1 MWDWLTVALF
11 AMLPVVELR
20 GAVPIGLGLGLP
32 HIPVLIVSI
41 VANMIPVPFIILGA
55 RRVFRWVRCRSERLE
70 QMVSRLERRAAKKAA
85 LVRKYELLGLY
96 VLVAVPLP
104 GTGAWTG
111 ALVAAVLNLRL
122 KTAFPAIF
130 AGVVTAGVITFVLS
144 LGVGAVIG

>member
-70 QMVSRLERRAAKKAA
+70 QMVSRPERRAAKKAA

-130 AGVVTAGVITFVLS
+130 AGVVTAGVIMFVLS

>member
-32 HIPVLIVSI
+32 HIPVLVVSI
-41 VANMIPVPFIILGA
+41 LANMIPVPFIILGI
-55 RRVFRWVRCRSERLE
+55 RHVFRWLRRHAPNLERL
-70 QMVSRLERRAAKKAA
+70 VSKLEARAAQKAD

-96 VLVAVPLP
+96 ILVAIPLP

-130 AGVVTAGVITFVLS
+130 AGVVTAGVVMYLLS
-144 LGVGAVIG
+144 LGVGAVVS

>member
-1 MWDWLTVALF
+1 VWDWLTVALF

-32 HIPVLIVSI
+32 HIPVLVVSI
-41 VANMIPVPFIILGA
+41 LANMIPVPFIILGI
-55 RRVFRWVRCRSERLE
+55 RHVFRWLRRHAPNLERL
-70 QMVSRLERRAAKKAA
+70 VSKLEARAAQKAD

-96 VLVAVPLP
+96 ILVAIPLP

-130 AGVVTAGVITFVLS
+130 AGVVTAGVVMYLLS
-144 LGVGAVIG
+144 LGVGAVVR

>member
-32 HIPVLIVSI
+32 HIPVLVVSI
-41 VANMIPVPFIILGA
+41 LANMIPVPFIILGI
-55 RRVFRWVRCRSERLE
+55 RHVFRWLRRHAPKLERL
-70 QMVSRLERRAAKKAA
+70 VSKLEARAAKKAD

-96 VLVAVPLP
+96 ILVAIPLP

-130 AGVVTAGVITFVLS
+130 AGVVTAGVVMYLLS
-144 LGVGAVIG
+144 LGVGAVVR

>member
-32 HIPVLIVSI
+32 HIPVLVVSI
-41 VANMIPVPFIILGA
+41 LANMIPVPFIILGI
-55 RRVFRWVRCRSERLE
+55 RHVFRWLRRHAPNLERL
-70 QMVSRLERRAAKKAA
+70 VSKLEARAAQKAD

-96 VLVAVPLP
+96 ILVAIPLP

-130 AGVVTAGVITFVLS
+130 AGVVTAGVVMYLLS
-144 LGVGAVIG
+144 LGVGAVVR